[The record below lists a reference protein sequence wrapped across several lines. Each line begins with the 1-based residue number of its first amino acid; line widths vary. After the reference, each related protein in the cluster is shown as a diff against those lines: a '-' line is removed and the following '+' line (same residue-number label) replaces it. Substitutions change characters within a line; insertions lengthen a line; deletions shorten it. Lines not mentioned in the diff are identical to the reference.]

1 MKETT
6 LKHFVERPRL
16 VFDEGSYCG
25 ALLATAKGIAV
36 HDDDGECGR
45 SGEWPDE
52 SPLCRPLRYH
62 PRHVRLDFVIMRNE
76 RYSPF
81 LI

>member
-45 SGEWPDE
+45 SGERPDA
-52 SPLCRPLRYH
+52 
-62 PRHVRLDFVIMRNE
+62 
-76 RYSPF
+76 
-81 LI
+81 